1 MMGSSESMRYMEVRS
16 CITIV
21 EMITVKMGAED
32 LMISAKETGMYQ
44 SAISASETVKNLKAP
59 IRANLK
65 KCTNSCVK

>member
-44 SAISASETVKNLKAP
+44 SAISASETVKNLE
-59 IRANLK
+59 L
-65 KCTNSCVK
+65 